1 MNPSPTPAPFTSA
14 HTRATITKTLLIV
27 GALISGL
34 MLVTETLTFPFPLP
48 TEDAELGDNV
58 IGTVLAVLLV
68 LIGLLAFV
76 VYVTTVVFF
85 LMWLYRANNNLK
97 RFNQWARLEYSAG
110 WAVGSFFVP
119 FANLIVPYRAV
130 REVWQKSGTPDE
142 AIYAEPSPPGFFPV
156 WWVVWLFSGFLDN
169 ISFRLSF
176 NENVPE
182 STAMTV
188 SIVANGLGIIAA
200 ALAYFVVDAI
210 DKRQEETSAKLRL
223 GQLSGP
229 PPPPQDLGTSIAFNP
244 DPQSPRFD

>member
-27 GALISGL
+27 GALIAGL
-34 MLVTETLTFPFPLP
+34 MLVIETLTFVYPLP
-48 TEDAELGDNV
+48 TEDQELDQNV
-58 IGTVLAVLLV
+58 IGAVLAVLMV

-97 RFNQWARLEYSAG
+97 RFNSWARLEYSAG

-130 REVWQKSGTPDE
+130 REVWQKSGTPE
-142 AIYAEPSPPGFFPV
+142 ESVYAEPSPPGFFPV
-156 WWVVWLFSGFLDN
+156 WWVVWLFSGFADN

-182 STAMTV
+182 HTAMTV
-188 SIVANGLGIIAA
+188 SIAANGLSIVAA
-200 ALAYFVVDAI
+200 ALAYFVIDAI
-210 DKRQEETSAKLRL
+210 DKRQAETSAKLSL

-229 PPPPQDLGTSIAFNP
+229 PPPPRDLTTPLAFNP
-244 DPQSPRFD
+244 DAQS